1 MMPAPRGPLPTKP
14 RSAHDKQKPSTA
26 AKPSTVEVLPGK
38 STPKGQLSPQPRRAT
53 AQPPP
58 AEVLPAPLSKQELRP
73 MINKARRHG
82 RALKRNGQLLAI
94 ELRRLQEAGA
104 HQTYGRA
111 SFGAW
116 AATEFADLDL
126 SAENAKKLSQ
136 AGRALLVLE
145 HHGKLDLEDSR
156 TFPGPTGARALSS
169 VLASHGEQAMLAVFQ
184 ACPPEHVVSDTVG
197 AATRAVLPKPPPS
210 TPPAPRHE
218 DEDEE
223 PEDEPPEEVQRLQT
237 SIERIRDLL
246 DELYLAEEIDPVAVQ
261 RAYKHLLEDTEAL
274 GSVLNAVLPLE
285 VVEQ

>member
-1 MMPAPRGPLPTKP
+1 MPTKHSTP
-14 RSAHDKQKPSTA
+14 KSRDAATPAADPSAP
-26 AKPSTVEVLPGK
+26 PK
-38 STPKGQLSPQPRRAT
+38 SKPKGQLSPQPPRA
-53 AQPPP
+53 AGKPPD
-58 AEVLPAPLSKQELRP
+58 EVLPAPLSKQELRP

-94 ELRRLQEAGA
+94 ELRRLQDAGA

-145 HHGKLDLEDSR
+145 QHGKIDLDDAR

-169 VLASHGEQAMLAVFQ
+169 VLSSHGEQAMLQVHQ
-184 ACPPEHVVSDTVG
+184 ACPPDHIIGETV
-197 AATRAVLPKPPPS
+197 AAASRSVL
-210 TPPAPRHE
+210 PPAPSAAAPQAALDVE

-223 PEDEPPEEVQRLQT
+223 PEDEPPEEVHRLQT

-246 DELYLAEEIDPVAVQ
+246 DELYLADDIDPVAVQ
-261 RAYKHLLEDTEAL
+261 RAYQHLLEDTEAL
-274 GSVLNAVLPLE
+274 GSMLSAVAVLPGE
-285 VVEQ
+285 DDKDPAEDSR

>member
-1 MMPAPRGPLPTKP
+1 
-14 RSAHDKQKPSTA
+14 
-26 AKPSTVEVLPGK
+26 
-38 STPKGQLSPQPRRAT
+38 
-53 AQPPP
+53 
-58 AEVLPAPLSKQELRP
+58 

-94 ELRRLQEAGA
+94 ELRRLQDAGA

-145 HHGKLDLEDSR
+145 QHGKVDLDDPR

-169 VLASHGEQAMLAVFQ
+169 VLASHGEQAMLQVHQ
-184 ACPPEHVVSDTVG
+184 ACPPDHIIGETV
-197 AATRAVLPKPPPS
+197 AAASRAVLP
-210 TPPAPRHE
+210 PAQTATQTQSAPDQG

-223 PEDEPPEEVQRLQT
+223 PEVEPPEEVQRLRA

-246 DELYLAEEIDPVAVQ
+246 DELYLADDIDPVAVQ
-261 RAYKHLLEDTEAL
+261 RAYTHLLEDTQAL
-274 GSVLNAVLPLE
+274 GGVLTAVLPTE
-285 VVEQ
+285 DEQSKDDQ

>member
-1 MMPAPRGPLPTKP
+1 
-14 RSAHDKQKPSTA
+14 
-26 AKPSTVEVLPGK
+26 
-38 STPKGQLSPQPRRAT
+38 
-53 AQPPP
+53 
-58 AEVLPAPLSKQELRP
+58 

-94 ELRRLQEAGA
+94 ELRRLQDAGA

-145 HHGKLDLEDSR
+145 QHGKIDLDDPR

-169 VLASHGEQAMLAVFQ
+169 VLSSHGEQAMLEVHQ
-184 ACPPEHVVSDTVG
+184 ACPPDHIIGETV
-197 AATRAVLPKPPPS
+197 AAASRSVLPPPPA
-210 TPPAPRHE
+210 TDPPPTAPHE
-218 DEDEE
+218 DDDEE
-223 PEDEPPEEVQRLQT
+223 PEDEPPEEVRKLQA

-246 DELYLAEEIDPVAVQ
+246 DELYLADDIDPVAVQ
-261 RAYKHLLEDTEAL
+261 RAYNHLLEDTQAL
-274 GSVLNAVLPLE
+274 GGVLTAVLPTDGEADLTAAA
-285 VVEQ
+285 VTS